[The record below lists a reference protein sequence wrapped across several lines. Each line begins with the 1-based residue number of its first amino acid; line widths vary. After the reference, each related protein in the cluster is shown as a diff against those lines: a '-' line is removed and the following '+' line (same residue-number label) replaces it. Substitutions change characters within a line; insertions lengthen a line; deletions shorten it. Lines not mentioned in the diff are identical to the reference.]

1 MKWTITYTNN
11 GETIIE
17 EYFDYIE
24 YENRINV
31 LLIEINKVDAIIE
44 NLYITSGSN
53 A

>member
-11 GETIIE
+11 GENIIE

-31 LLIEINKVDAIIE
+31 LIIEINKIDTIIQ

>member
-17 EYFDYIE
+17 QYFDYIA

-44 NLYITSGSN
+44 NLSATSGSN
-53 A
+53 S

>member
-17 EYFDYIE
+17 QYFDYIE
-24 YENRINV
+24 YDNRTNA
-31 LLIEINKVDAIIE
+31 LLIEINKVDAIIQ
-44 NLYITSGSN
+44 NLSATSSSN